1 MSVDVNGVIYII
13 VDFQIMTKLV
23 NLVKNL
29 NVTNRKS
36 FELLLLEW
44 INNET
49 LDKDCIK
56 LLWMVFTKSINTSHK
71 DRVIAALILSMV
83 TR

>member
-1 MSVDVNGVIYII
+1 MK
-13 VDFQIMTKLV
+13 KLV
-23 NLVKNL
+23 NLVKDL

-36 FELLLLEW
+36 FEILLLEW

-56 LLWMVFTKSINTSHK
+56 LLWKVFTKSINTSYE
-71 DRVIAALILSMV
+71 DRVIAALILSLI

>member
-1 MSVDVNGVIYII
+1 MN
-13 VDFQIMTKLV
+13 KLV
-23 NLVKNL
+23 NLVKSL
-29 NVTNRKS
+29 NVTNRQS
-36 FELLLLEW
+36 FEILLLEW

-56 LLWMVFTKSINTSHK
+56 LLWKIFTKSINASHK
-71 DRVIAALILSMV
+71 DRVIAALILSMI

>member
-1 MSVDVNGVIYII
+1 MK
-13 VDFQIMTKLV
+13 KLV
-23 NLVKNL
+23 NLVKDL
-29 NVTNRKS
+29 NVSNRKS
-36 FELLLLEW
+36 FEILLLEW

-56 LLWMVFTKSINTSHK
+56 LLWKVFTKSINTSHE
-71 DRVIAALILSMV
+71 DRVIAALILSLI